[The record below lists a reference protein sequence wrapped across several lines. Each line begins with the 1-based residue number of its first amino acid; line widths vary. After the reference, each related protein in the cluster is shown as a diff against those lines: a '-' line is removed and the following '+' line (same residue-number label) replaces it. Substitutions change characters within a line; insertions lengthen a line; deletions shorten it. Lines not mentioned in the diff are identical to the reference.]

1 VLPASHRLR
10 SSAEF
15 GVTVR
20 RGRRAGTRTVVVHVA
35 RPVDAGASAVPV
47 RVGFV
52 VGKPVGG
59 AVVRNRTKR
68 RLRALMRPLLASVVP
83 GTRVVVR
90 ANPAAAG
97 APTPVL
103 ERDLASAL
111 GRAATA
117 AGVLATTS

>member
-10 SSAEF
+10 DSAEF
-15 GVTVR
+15 GLTVR
-20 RGRRAGTRTVVVHVA
+20 RGRRAGTHTLVVHVA
-35 RPVDAGASAVPV
+35 RPSADGPP

-68 RLRALMRPLLASVVP
+68 RLRALVRPLLPQVLP
-83 GTRVVVR
+83 GARVVVR
-90 ANPAAAG
+90 ANPPAAA
-97 APTPVL
+97 ADTSVL

-111 GRAATA
+111 GRAGRA
-117 AGVLATTS
+117 AGALMAVP

>member
-10 SSAEF
+10 STAEF

-20 RGRRAGTRTVVVHVA
+20 RGRRAGTRTLVVHVA
-35 RPVDAGASAVPV
+35 RPSSEGPV

-68 RLRALMRPLLASVVP
+68 RLRALVRPLLPQVLP
-83 GTRVVVR
+83 GALVVVR
-90 ANPAAAG
+90 ANPPAAG
-97 APTPVL
+97 ADTSVL
-103 ERDLASAL
+103 QRDLVSAL
-111 GRAATA
+111 TRACTA
-117 AGVLATTS
+117 AGALAAAS

>member
-10 SSAEF
+10 STAEF

-20 RGRRAGTRTVVVHVA
+20 RGRRAGTRTLVVHVA
-35 RPVDAGASAVPV
+35 RPSSEGPV

-68 RLRALMRPLLASVVP
+68 RLRALVRPLLPQVLP
-83 GTRVVVR
+83 GARVVVR
-90 ANPAAAG
+90 ANPPAAA
-97 APTPVL
+97 AETPVL
-103 ERDLASAL
+103 QRDLASAL
-111 GRAATA
+111 TRAGTA
-117 AGVLATTS
+117 ARALVAAS

>member
-1 VLPASHRLR
+1 MLPASHRLR

-20 RGRRAGTRTVVVHVA
+20 RGRRAGTRTLVVHAA
-35 RPVDAGASAVPV
+35 RALDGGTEAGPV

-68 RLRALMRPLLASVVP
+68 RLRALARPLLSQLLP

-90 ANPAAAG
+90 ANPPAAG

-111 GRAATA
+111 ARAAGA
-117 AGVLATTS
+117 AGALAAAP

>member
-10 SSAEF
+10 STAEF

-35 RPVDAGASAVPV
+35 RPSAEGPA

-68 RLRALMRPLLASVVP
+68 RLRALVRPLLPQVLP
-83 GTRVVVR
+83 GALVVVR
-90 ANPAAAG
+90 ANAPAAG
-97 APTPVL
+97 AATCVL
-103 ERDLASAL
+103 QRDLVSAL
-111 GRAATA
+111 TRAGTA
-117 AGVLATTS
+117 AGALVVAS

>member
-1 VLPASHRLR
+1 MLPASHRLR
-10 SSAEF
+10 NSAEF

-20 RGRRAGTRTVVVHVA
+20 RGRRAGTRTLVVHAA
-35 RPVDAGASAVPV
+35 RPAATGPV

-68 RLRALMRPLLASVVP
+68 RLRALARPLLPQLLP

-90 ANPAAAG
+90 ANPPAAG
-97 APTPVL
+97 ATTPVL
-103 ERDLASAL
+103 ERDLVSAL
-111 GRAATA
+111 TRAAGA
-117 AGVLATTS
+117 AGGLAAAP

>member
-10 SSAEF
+10 STAEF

-20 RGRRAGTRTVVVHVA
+20 RGRRAGTRTLVVHVA
-35 RPVDAGASAVPV
+35 RPSSEGPV

-68 RLRALMRPLLASVVP
+68 RLRALVRPLLPQVLP
-83 GTRVVVR
+83 GALVVVR
-90 ANPAAAG
+90 ANPPAAGVDTSVLQRDLVSALTRACTAAG
-97 APTPVL
+97 A
-103 ERDLASAL
+103 LA
-111 GRAATA
+111 AA
-117 AGVLATTS
+117 S

>member
-1 VLPASHRLR
+1 MLPASHRLR
-10 SSAEF
+10 SSADF
-15 GVTVR
+15 GLTVR
-20 RGRRAGTRTVVVHVA
+20 RGRRAGTRTLVVHIS
-35 RPVDAGASAVPV
+35 RASAQEPA

-68 RLRALMRPLLASVVP
+68 RLRALVRPLLPQVLP

-90 ANPAAAG
+90 ANPAAAT
-97 APTPVL
+97 APTAVL

-111 GRAATA
+111 TRAGAA
-117 AGVLATTS
+117 AGALAAAP

>member
-1 VLPASHRLR
+1 VLSASHRLR
-10 SSAEF
+10 NSAEF

-20 RGRRAGTRTVVVHVA
+20 RGKRAGTRNLVVHVA
-35 RPVDAGASAVPV
+35 RPSSDGAA

-68 RLRALMRPLLASVVP
+68 RLRALVRPLLPQVLP

-90 ANPAAAG
+90 ANPPAADAS
-97 APTPVL
+97 TPVL
-103 ERDLASAL
+103 ERDLRSAL
-111 GRAATA
+111 LRAATA
-117 AGVLATTS
+117 AGALAVAS

>member
-20 RGRRAGTRTVVVHVA
+20 RGRRAGTSTLVVHVA
-35 RPVDAGASAVPV
+35 RPSTEGSV

-68 RLRALMRPLLASVVP
+68 RLRALVRPLLPQVLP
-83 GTRVVVR
+83 GARVVIR
-90 ANPAAAG
+90 ANPAAVVAE
-97 APTPVL
+97 TSVL
-103 ERDLASAL
+103 GRDLTSAL
-111 GRAATA
+111 TRAGTA
-117 AGVLATTS
+117 ARALVAAP

>member
-1 VLPASHRLR
+1 VLPAPHRLR

-20 RGRRAGTRTVVVHVA
+20 RGRRAGSRLLVVHVA
-35 RPVDAGASAVPV
+35 STGDHAPV

-52 VGKPVGG
+52 AGKAVGN

-68 RLRALMRPLLASVVP
+68 RLRALMAPLLPRLRP
-83 GTRVVVR
+83 GVRVVVR

-97 APTPVL
+97 ATGEL
-103 ERDLASAL
+103 LRRDLEAAL
-111 GRAATA
+111 RRAGTA
-117 AGVLATTS
+117 ADALVAAP

>member
-1 VLPASHRLR
+1 MLPASHRLR
-10 SSAEF
+10 SSADF

-20 RGRRAGTRTVVVHVA
+20 RGRRAGTRNLVVHVA
-35 RPVDAGASAVPV
+35 APSSDGPV

-68 RLRALMRPLLASVVP
+68 RLRALARPLLPQVLP

-90 ANPAAAG
+90 ANPPAADAST
-97 APTPVL
+97 AVL
-103 ERDLASAL
+103 ERDLESAL
-111 GRAATA
+111 VRAAGA
-117 AGVLATTS
+117 AGALAVGS